1 MGGTFNTA
9 VVSALARRDLRMY
22 FSNPSGY
29 VFITLFIFLS
39 AAAAFW
45 QDRFFLQN
53 LANLDQLNAVFPY
66 LLLFFIPA
74 LTMGVWS
81 EEKKLGTDE
90 LLLTLPGTDSEVV
103 LGKYLA
109 VLGIYT
115 ASLVLSLSY
124 VAVLFYLG
132 APDLGLMASN
142 YLGYWFVG
150 AALIAVGMLASL
162 LTRNATVA
170 FVVAGLSCAVLVA
183 AGPAAAAV
191 APGLGRAVEA
201 LGVFLHFDDFAK
213 GIVSLS
219 AVVYFVSIG
228 AFFLYLNVLVLS
240 RRHWPRSA
248 DGYPMGLH
256 HAVRGV
262 AVAAALVSAGVLMTN
277 RGIRIDV
284 TAEQLHSLSGETR
297 RLLDELPADRPVFIQ
312 AFVSPDVPEPFVQTR
327 SNLISILE
335 EIDLIAGPRVEVL
348 VQDTEPF
355 TDAAREARET
365 FGIQPRPV
373 RNVSTARSEVEE
385 VFLGVAFT
393 CGAEEQVIGFFDVG
407 LPAEY
412 EIVRSIRVVAGAG
425 RKRVGVVAT
434 MANLFGGTDFQR
446 NQFTPQWSVVAELR
460 KQYDVV
466 EISPEMAIA
475 QEVDALLVPLPSSL
489 QTDEQGFV
497 ADYVRSGKPALVL
510 VDPLPAVNPTLSPSE
525 WVGDGNPFTFPPGQ
539 PRPGPRGNVREWI
552 RGLGVDWEPTR
563 IVWDSYNPHP
573 ELAHM
578 PEDVVFLGA
587 GNENPATF
595 AAGDPMTAQLQEL
608 VFLFPGSLQAV
619 DDPRFEFQPLLRSG
633 RASGANGYFSLVRST
648 PFGPQV
654 NPSPPRR
661 PDDDDYVLAARI
673 RSVGGLDGAGEVEEA
688 EGAAATSGEAGEPG
702 EEAPA
707 DGGTGAAEAGG
718 GTVGAGGPAAEPEPE
733 TEAAG
738 AREAAAGETE
748 EAAEPAP
755 GTAAATGPESAPGT
769 PEPAGSESGPGTPDS
784 AAAAEPESAP
794 AAPAGT
800 VSPEPG
806 QDAGEPDSAPAPA
819 GVGTIPPAPG
829 QDAGEPD
836 SAAGT
841 VSPEPGQDTGESES
855 AAAPAGV
862 GTVSPAPE
870 QDAGEPDPRSQPGA
884 AGDASEAGDAEP
896 ETAAGAPG
904 AAAGARTGET
914 GPVVATEVAG
924 GRSATEAAESP
935 TEDEAG
941 GPAAAAEAAA
951 SSETQTAAT
960 AASSESQTSATA
972 ASETQTSASGTQTVA
987 TAASSETQTAVAAV
1001 SSETQA
1007 EAASSAAES
1016 SGTGTA
1022 DPAGAT
1028 APAESQ
1034 PAQTGSPATPPG
1046 TQELSSSAADPGAAE
1061 AQAAGPAGAAGPD
1074 AQSGGPRDEPVA
1086 EPTEAAGRTDAAQS
1100 VGPPEE
1106 PAAAPMEA
1114 TGRTDAAQS
1123 VGPPEEPAAEATE
1136 AAGRTDSAQSA
1147 EAAEAA
1153 TGEPDAAAADPASDT
1168 ADPAQ
1173 GGIDVIVVADL
1184 DFISEQFFQI
1194 REQAPGGLNFD
1205 NVTFFLNAM
1214 DTLLG
1219 EDAFID
1225 LRSRRARHRTL
1236 ERVEAQTA
1244 EFIAQRTA
1252 DEQQAEADAE
1262 QALTEVQQRLND
1274 RVAELQGRADIDA
1287 QTRQI
1292 MVRNLEEVENRRLE
1306 VLSANIETE
1315 KDTRIQASRENM
1327 EAQIRRIQTSIK
1339 TFAILLP
1346 PVPVVALGVAIFI
1359 RRRRRERE
1367 GAAAAHRLR
1376 E

>member
-1 MGGTFNTA
+1 MGGIVNTA
-9 VVSALARRDLRMY
+9 VISALARRDLRMY

-53 LANLDQLNAVFPY
+53 LANLDQLNGVFPY

-90 LLLTLPGTDSEVV
+90 LLLTLPGTDLEVV

-124 VAVLFYLG
+124 VGVLFYLG

-170 FVVAGLSCAVLVA
+170 FIAAGLLCALLVA
-183 AGPAAAAV
+183 AGPAASAI
-191 APGLGRAVEA
+191 APGLGRALEA

-219 AVVYFVSIG
+219 AVVYFASVG

-262 AVAAALVSAGVLMTN
+262 AVAAALVSAGVLVTN
-277 RGIRIDV
+277 RSIRVDA
-284 TAEQLHSLSGETR
+284 TAEQLHSLSSETR

-335 EIDLIAGPRVEVL
+335 EIDVIAGPRVEVL
-348 VQDTEPF
+348 IQDTEPF

-373 RNVSTARSEVEE
+373 RNVSTARSEVED

-412 EIVRSIRVVAGAG
+412 ELMRSIRVVAGTE

-434 MANLFGGTDFQR
+434 MANLFGGTNFQR
-446 NQFTPQWSVVAELR
+446 NQFTPQWSVVTELR

-466 EISPEMAIA
+466 EISPEMAIG
-475 QEVDALLVPLPSSL
+475 QDVDALLVPLPSSL

-497 ADYVRSGKPALVL
+497 ADYIRSGKPALIL

-525 WVGDGNPFTFPPGQ
+525 WVGDGNPFTYPPGQ

-552 RGLGVDWEPTR
+552 RNLGVDWEPTR
-563 IVWDSYNPHP
+563 IVWDAYNPHP

-595 AAGDPMTAQLQEL
+595 DAGDPMTARLQEL
-608 VFLFPGSLQAV
+608 VLLFPGSLQAV

-633 RASGANGYFSLVRST
+633 TVSGANGYFSLVRGT

-661 PDDDDYVLAARI
+661 QDDDDYIVAARI
-673 RSVGGLDGAGEVEEA
+673 RSVGAGAADEAVAEPEPEIETEAAASPEAAEPDAEAAAPAAGEA
-688 EGAAATSGEAGEPG
+688 
-702 EEAPA
+702 
-707 DGGTGAAEAGG
+707 
-718 GTVGAGGPAAEPEPE
+718 PAAEPESD
-733 TEAAG
+733 
-738 AREAAAGETE
+738 
-748 EAAEPAP
+748 
-755 GTAAATGPESAPGT
+755 TAASAESDEAVGDASELEPGT
-769 PEPAGSESGPGTPDS
+769 PEPAVEVT
-784 AAAAEPESAP
+784 EPEAGAEETPEGAEAP
-794 AAPAGT
+794 ADEAEA
-800 VSPEPG
+800 
-806 QDAGEPDSAPAPA
+806 D
-819 GVGTIPPAPG
+819 
-829 QDAGEPD
+829 
-836 SAAGT
+836 
-841 VSPEPGQDTGESES
+841 
-855 AAAPAGV
+855 
-862 GTVSPAPE
+862 
-870 QDAGEPDPRSQPGA
+870 DPR
-884 AGDASEAGDAEP
+884 EA
-896 ETAAGAPG
+896 
-904 AAAGARTGET
+904 
-914 GPVVATEVAG
+914 
-924 GRSATEAAESP
+924 
-935 TEDEAG
+935 
-941 GPAAAAEAAA
+941 
-951 SSETQTAAT
+951 
-960 AASSESQTSATA
+960 
-972 ASETQTSASGTQTVA
+972 
-987 TAASSETQTAVAAV
+987 
-1001 SSETQA
+1001 
-1007 EAASSAAES
+1007 
-1016 SGTGTA
+1016 
-1022 DPAGAT
+1022 
-1028 APAESQ
+1028 
-1034 PAQTGSPATPPG
+1034 
-1046 TQELSSSAADPGAAE
+1046 
-1061 AQAAGPAGAAGPD
+1061 
-1074 AQSGGPRDEPVA
+1074 
-1086 EPTEAAGRTDAAQS
+1086 
-1100 VGPPEE
+1100 
-1106 PAAAPMEA
+1106 
-1114 TGRTDAAQS
+1114 
-1123 VGPPEEPAAEATE
+1123 
-1136 AAGRTDSAQSA
+1136 
-1147 EAAEAA
+1147 
-1153 TGEPDAAAADPASDT
+1153 EPDAAAAATGGAGEAESEPAASTEAAAASAAETAEPSASRTAESSASRTAESAEQQESRPEPVEPAGTPAEAQEPAAAESSAPESEEEQTAEPAGAADTAEPPEAADTAEPAAAAEEPDPGADAAGEPEQAAPAEPEAPDTEPEAPDTEPEALDTESEAAGVGAESTPEPDPAGD
-1168 ADPAQ
+1168 
-1173 GGIDVIVVADL
+1173 IDIIVVADL

-1205 NVTFFLNAM
+1205 NITFFLNAM

-1244 EFIAQRTA
+1244 EFIEQRTA

-1262 QALTEVQQRLND
+1262 EALTEAQQRLND

-1315 KDTRIQASRENM
+1315 KDARIQASRENM

-1346 PVPVVALGVAIFI
+1346 PVPVVLLGIAIFV
-1359 RRRRRERE
+1359 RRKRRERE

>member
-1 MGGTFNTA
+1 MGGMFNTA

-22 FSNPSGY
+22 FSSPSGY

-53 LANLDQLNAVFPY
+53 LANLDQLNGVFPY

-74 LTMGVWS
+74 LTMGVWA

-90 LLLTLPGTDSEVV
+90 LLLTLPGTDLEVV

-115 ASLVLSLSY
+115 ASLALSLSY
-124 VAVLFYLG
+124 VGVLFYLG
-132 APDLGLMASN
+132 TPDLGLMASN
-142 YLGYWFVG
+142 YVGYWFVG

-170 FVVAGLSCAVLVA
+170 FIAAGLLCAVLVA
-183 AGPAAAAV
+183 AGGAAGAI

-213 GIVSLS
+213 GIISLS
-219 AVVYFVSIG
+219 ALVYFVSVG

-248 DGYPMGLH
+248 GGYPMGLH

-262 AVAAALVSAGVLMTN
+262 AVAAALVSAGVLVTN
-277 RGIRIDV
+277 RSVRLDV

-312 AFVSPDVPEPFVQTR
+312 AFISPDVPEPFVQTR
-327 SNLISILE
+327 SNLVSILE
-335 EIDLIAGPRVEVL
+335 EIDVIAGSRVEVL
-348 VQDTEPF
+348 IQDTEPF

-412 EIVRSIRVVAGAG
+412 ELMRSIRVVAGTE

-434 MANLFGGTDFQR
+434 MANLFGGTNFQQ

-466 EISPEMAIA
+466 EISPEMAIG
-475 QEVDALLVPLPSSL
+475 QDVDALLVPLPSSL

-497 ADYVRSGKPALVL
+497 ADYIRSGKPALIL

-525 WVGDGNPFTFPPGQ
+525 WVGDGNPFTYPPGQ

-552 RGLGVDWEPTR
+552 RKLGVDWEPTR
-563 IVWDSYNPHP
+563 IVWDTYNPHP

-595 AAGDPMTAQLQEL
+595 SGDDSMTARLQEL
-608 VFLFPGSLQAV
+608 VLLFPGFLEGL

-633 RASGANGYFSLVRST
+633 MASGANGYFSLVRGT

-661 PDDDDYVLAARI
+661 QDDDDYIVAARI
-673 RSVGGLDGAGEVEEA
+673 RSVAGAPAEDAPENAESPEV
-688 EGAAATSGEAGEPG
+688 G
-702 EEAPA
+702 EEAAAPA
-707 DGGTGAAEAGG
+707 PAAAEADAAVDENESAE
-718 GTVGAGGPAAEPEPE
+718 TPAAEPVGEPDPE
-733 TEAAG
+733 VAASG
-738 AREAAAGETE
+738 EPAAATAEPAVETE
-748 EAAEPAP
+748 EAAEPESDEPLAP
-755 GTAAATGPESAPGT
+755 PAAAAAAVEPRAPE
-769 PEPAGSESGPGTPDS
+769 
-784 AAAAEPESAP
+784 AADEAAEPE
-794 AAPAGT
+794 
-800 VSPEPG
+800 
-806 QDAGEPDSAPAPA
+806 
-819 GVGTIPPAPG
+819 
-829 QDAGEPD
+829 
-836 SAAGT
+836 
-841 VSPEPGQDTGESES
+841 
-855 AAAPAGV
+855 
-862 GTVSPAPE
+862 
-870 QDAGEPDPRSQPGA
+870 
-884 AGDASEAGDAEP
+884 
-896 ETAAGAPG
+896 
-904 AAAGARTGET
+904 
-914 GPVVATEVAG
+914 
-924 GRSATEAAESP
+924 
-935 TEDEAG
+935 
-941 GPAAAAEAAA
+941 
-951 SSETQTAAT
+951 
-960 AASSESQTSATA
+960 
-972 ASETQTSASGTQTVA
+972 
-987 TAASSETQTAVAAV
+987 
-1001 SSETQA
+1001 
-1007 EAASSAAES
+1007 
-1016 SGTGTA
+1016 
-1022 DPAGAT
+1022 
-1028 APAESQ
+1028 
-1034 PAQTGSPATPPG
+1034 
-1046 TQELSSSAADPGAAE
+1046 
-1061 AQAAGPAGAAGPD
+1061 
-1074 AQSGGPRDEPVA
+1074 
-1086 EPTEAAGRTDAAQS
+1086 
-1100 VGPPEE
+1100 
-1106 PAAAPMEA
+1106 
-1114 TGRTDAAQS
+1114 
-1123 VGPPEEPAAEATE
+1123 AAEATE
-1136 AAGRTDSAQSA
+1136 ATSAASASATAQSSA
-1147 EAAEAA
+1147 SQAAEAPEA
-1153 TGEPDAAAADPASDT
+1153 PAAPEPVAEAEQTEPAVESAEEAEGAPVAEPEPAAAEAGPDTGAEAPTEADPDAVGEALAESD
-1168 ADPAQ
+1168 DV
-1173 GGIDVIVVADL
+1173 GDIDIIVVADL

-1205 NVTFFLNAM
+1205 NITFFLNAM

-1244 EFIAQRTA
+1244 QFIEQRTA

-1262 QALTEVQQRLND
+1262 AALTEAQQRLND
-1274 RVAELQGRADIDA
+1274 RVAELQGRNDIDA

-1346 PVPVVALGVAIFI
+1346 PVPVVMLGIAIFI
-1359 RRRRRERE
+1359 RRKRRERE
-1367 GAAAAHRLR
+1367 GAAAADRLR

>member
-1 MGGTFNTA
+1 MGGMVNTA

-53 LANLDQLNAVFPY
+53 LANLDQLNGVFPY

-90 LLLTLPGTDSEVV
+90 LLLTLPGTDPEVV

-219 AVVYFVSIG
+219 AVVYFVSLG

-262 AVAAALVSAGVLMTN
+262 AVAAALVSAGVLVTN
-277 RGIRIDV
+277 RGVRIDV

-327 SNLISILE
+327 SNLVSILE

-412 EIVRSIRVVAGAG
+412 EIMRSIRVVAGTE

-434 MANLFGGTDFQR
+434 MANLFGGTNFQR
-446 NQFTPQWSVVAELR
+446 NQFTPQWSVVTELR

-466 EISPEMAIA
+466 EISPETAIG

-525 WVGDGNPFTFPPGQ
+525 WVGDGNPFTYPPGQ

-661 PDDDDYVLAARI
+661 PDDGDYVLAARI
-673 RSVGGLDGAGEVEEA
+673 RSVGGRDAAGDVEETEDAAATGGETTGAGEPAADPEPET
-688 EGAAATSGEAGEPG
+688 EDAAAPGGEAGEPG
-702 EEAPA
+702 GEAPA
-707 DGGTGAAEAGG
+707 GGGAGAAGG
-718 GTVGAGGPAAEPEPE
+718 ETTGAGGPAADPEPE
-733 TEAAG
+733 TEDAG
-738 AREAAAGETE
+738 APEAAAGEPE
-748 EAAEPAP
+748 EAAEPVS

-769 PEPAGSESGPGTPDS
+769 PEPVAPESAPGTPDS
-784 AAAAEPESAP
+784 AAAVEPESTP

-800 VSPEPG
+800 VPPASE
-806 QDAGEPDSAPAPA
+806 QDAGEPESAPAVP
-819 GVGTIPPAPG
+819 
-829 QDAGEPD
+829 
-836 SAAGT
+836 AGT
-841 VSPEPGQDTGESES
+841 VP
-855 AAAPAGV
+855 PAL
-862 GTVSPAPE
+862 E
-870 QDAGEPDPRSQPGA
+870 QDAGEPDPRSRPGA
-884 AGDASEAGDAEP
+884 AGDASEPAPAEP
-896 ETAAGAPG
+896 EAAGGAP
-904 AAAGARTGET
+904 APEPASGARTEET

-924 GRSATEAAESP
+924 GRSATEAAESAEDEA
-935 TEDEAG
+935 EDEAG

-951 SSETQTAAT
+951 SETQTSATTESSETQISAT
-960 AASSESQTSATA
+960 AASSG
-972 ASETQTSASGTQTVA
+972 TQTSE
-987 TAASSETQTAVAAV
+987 AAA

-1016 SGTGTA
+1016 SGIAAESSGTETA
-1022 DPAGAT
+1022 EPAGTT
-1028 APAESQ
+1028 AQAESQ
-1034 PAQTGSPATPPG
+1034 PAQAGSPATAAG
-1046 TQELSSSAADPGAAE
+1046 TQELSAAADPVAAAAAAAAAE
-1061 AQAAGPAGAAGPD
+1061 AQAAGSAGAADPAAQAVEPAAEPTEAAGQTD
-1074 AQSGGPRDEPVA
+1074 AAQAVEPRDEPAA
-1086 EPTEAAGRTDAAQS
+1086 EPTEAANPDAQAVEQVAAAGRTDAAQS
-1100 VGPPEE
+1100 TAVPE
-1106 PAAAPMEA
+1106 
-1114 TGRTDAAQS
+1114 
-1123 VGPPEEPAAEATE
+1123 
-1136 AAGRTDSAQSA
+1136 
-1147 EAAEAA
+1147 
-1153 TGEPDAAAADPASDT
+1153 AAAAEPEAAAAEPAPDS
-1168 ADPAQ
+1168 ADPADPEEA
-1173 GGIDVIVVADL
+1173 GSIDVIVVADL

-1252 DEQQAEADAE
+1252 DEQQAEEDAE
-1262 QALTEVQQRLND
+1262 QALTEAQQRLND

-1346 PVPVVALGVAIFI
+1346 PVPVVALGIAIFI
-1359 RRRRRERE
+1359 RRNRRERE

>member
-1 MGGTFNTA
+1 MGGTVSTA

-22 FSNPSGY
+22 FSSPSGY

-53 LANLDQLNAVFPY
+53 LANLDQLNGVFPY

-90 LLLTLPGTDSEVV
+90 LLLTLPGTDLEVV

-124 VAVLFYLG
+124 VGVLFYLG

-142 YLGYWFVG
+142 YLGYWLVG

-170 FVVAGLSCAVLVA
+170 FIAAGLFCAVLVA
-183 AGPAAAAV
+183 AGPATAAV

-201 LGVFLHFDDFAK
+201 LGMFLHFDDFAK
-213 GIVSLS
+213 GIISLS
-219 AVVYFVSIG
+219 AIVYFVSVG

-248 DGYPMGLH
+248 GGYPMALH
-256 HAVRGV
+256 HAVRGI
-262 AVAAALVSAGVLMTN
+262 AVATALVSAGVLVTN
-277 RGIRIDV
+277 RSIRVDA

-335 EIDLIAGPRVEVL
+335 EIDVIAGPRVEVL
-348 VQDTEPF
+348 IQDTEPF

-365 FGIQPRPV
+365 FGIQPRPI

-412 EIVRSIRVVAGAG
+412 ELMRSIRVVAGTE

-434 MANLFGGTDFQR
+434 MANLFGGTNFQR
-446 NQFTPQWSVVAELR
+446 NQFTPQWSVVTELR

-466 EISPEMAIA
+466 EISPEMAIG
-475 QEVDALLVPLPSSL
+475 QDVDALLVPLPSSL

-497 ADYVRSGKPALVL
+497 ADYIRSGKPALIL

-525 WVGDGNPFTFPPGQ
+525 WVGDGNPFTYPPGQ

-552 RGLGVDWEPTR
+552 RNLGVDWEPTR
-563 IVWDSYNPHP
+563 IVWDAYNPHP

-595 AAGDPMTAQLQEL
+595 DAGDPMTARLQEL
-608 VFLFPGSLQAV
+608 VLLFPGSLQAV
-619 DDPRFEFQPLLRSG
+619 EDPRFEFQPLLRSG
-633 RASGANGYFSLVRST
+633 MVSGANGYFSLVRGT

-661 PDDDDYVLAARI
+661 QDDDDYIVAARI
-673 RSVGGLDGAGEVEEA
+673 RSVGGD
-688 EGAAATSGEAGEPG
+688 AA
-702 EEAPA
+702 
-707 DGGTGAAEAGG
+707 DAA
-718 GTVGAGGPAAEPEPE
+718 AAEPEPE
-733 TEAAG
+733 AGAAASPEAAE
-738 AREAAAGETE
+738 ADAEAAAPVAGAEPAAEPESDTE
-748 EAAEPAP
+748 APPESDEAAEGAS
-755 GTAAATGPESAPGT
+755 EVEPGT
-769 PEPAGSESGPGTPDS
+769 PEAAAEAPAPEAAAEEIPEGTEAPVDEAEPGGPRETEPGESAASTGAAGAEAAESEPAASPEAPAEASTAATAESSAGQTAESSASQTAESTESAESPEPDPEPVEAPAEAQGPGPESVETPAEAQAPPVAESPAPESEEEQTAEPAGAADTVELEKEQTAGLAGAADTAARAGAAELTDPGAESEQ
-784 AAAAEPESAP
+784 AAAAEPEA
-794 AAPAGT
+794 
-800 VSPEPG
+800 
-806 QDAGEPDSAPAPA
+806 
-819 GVGTIPPAPG
+819 I
-829 QDAGEPD
+829 
-836 SAAGT
+836 
-841 VSPEPGQDTGESES
+841 DTESE
-855 AAAPAGV
+855 
-862 GTVSPAPE
+862 
-870 QDAGEPDPRSQPGA
+870 
-884 AGDASEAGDAEP
+884 
-896 ETAAGAPG
+896 
-904 AAAGARTGET
+904 
-914 GPVVATEVAG
+914 
-924 GRSATEAAESP
+924 
-935 TEDEAG
+935 
-941 GPAAAAEAAA
+941 
-951 SSETQTAAT
+951 
-960 AASSESQTSATA
+960 
-972 ASETQTSASGTQTVA
+972 
-987 TAASSETQTAVAAV
+987 
-1001 SSETQA
+1001 
-1007 EAASSAAES
+1007 
-1016 SGTGTA
+1016 TA
-1022 DPAGAT
+1022 DT
-1028 APAESQ
+1028 
-1034 PAQTGSPATPPG
+1034 
-1046 TQELSSSAADPGAAE
+1046 
-1061 AQAAGPAGAAGPD
+1061 
-1074 AQSGGPRDEPVA
+1074 
-1086 EPTEAAGRTDAAQS
+1086 
-1100 VGPPEE
+1100 E
-1106 PAAAPMEA
+1106 PAA
-1114 TGRTDAAQS
+1114 TDIE
-1123 VGPPEEPAAEATE
+1123 PESDVAAE
-1136 AAGRTDSAQSA
+1136 GDP
-1147 EAAEAA
+1147 
-1153 TGEPDAAAADPASDT
+1153 EPDAAGD
-1168 ADPAQ
+1168 
-1173 GGIDVIVVADL
+1173 IDIIVVADL

-1205 NVTFFLNAM
+1205 NITFFLNAM

-1244 EFIAQRTA
+1244 EFIEQRTA

-1262 QALTEVQQRLND
+1262 EALTEAQQRLND
-1274 RVAELQGRADIDA
+1274 RVAELQARNDIDA

-1346 PVPVVALGVAIFI
+1346 PVPVVLLGIAIFV
-1359 RRRRRERE
+1359 RRSRRERE

>member
-22 FSNPSGY
+22 FSSPSGY

-53 LANLDQLNAVFPY
+53 LANLDQLNGVFPY

-90 LLLTLPGTDSEVV
+90 LLLTLPGTDLEVV

-115 ASLVLSLSY
+115 ASLILSLSY
-124 VAVLFYLG
+124 VGVLFYLG
-132 APDLGLMASN
+132 TPDLGLMASN
-142 YLGYWFVG
+142 YVGYWFVG

-162 LTRNATVA
+162 LTRNSTVA
-170 FVVAGLSCAVLVA
+170 FIAAGSFCAVLVA
-183 AGPAAAAV
+183 AGGAAGAI

-213 GIVSLS
+213 GIISLS
-219 AVVYFVSIG
+219 ALVYFVSVG
-228 AFFLYLNVLVLS
+228 AFFLYVNVLVLS

-248 DGYPMGLH
+248 GGYPMGLH

-262 AVAAALVSAGVLMTN
+262 AVAAALVSAGVLVTN
-277 RGIRIDV
+277 RSVRLDV

-297 RLLDELPADRPVFIQ
+297 RLLDALPADRPVFIQ
-312 AFVSPDVPEPFVQTR
+312 AFISPDVPEPFVQTR
-327 SNLISILE
+327 SNLVSILE
-335 EIDLIAGPRVEVL
+335 EIDVIAGPRVEVL
-348 VQDTEPF
+348 IRDTEPF

-412 EIVRSIRVVAGAG
+412 ELMRSIRVVAGTE

-434 MANLFGGTDFQR
+434 MANLFGGTNFQR

-466 EISPEMAIA
+466 EISPEMAIG
-475 QEVDALLVPLPSSL
+475 QDVDALLVPLPSSL

-497 ADYVRSGKPALVL
+497 ADYIRSGKPALIL

-525 WVGDGNPFTFPPGQ
+525 WVGDGNPFTYPPGQ

-552 RGLGVDWEPTR
+552 RSLGVDWEPTR
-563 IVWDSYNPHP
+563 IVWDTYNPHP

-595 AAGDPMTAQLQEL
+595 SGDDPMTARLQEL
-608 VFLFPGSLQAV
+608 VLLFPGFLEGL

-633 RASGANGYFSLVRST
+633 MVSGANGYFSLVRGT

-661 PDDDDYVLAARI
+661 QDDDDYIIAARI
-673 RSVGGLDGAGEVEEA
+673 RSVGGATAEDAPEQAAGAGAADETAPEA
-688 EGAAATSGEAGEPG
+688 DDE
-702 EEAPA
+702 PA
-707 DGGTGAAEAGG
+707 DDTAEAGAAG
-718 GTVGAGGPAAEPEPE
+718 AETTAVEETVAEPEPGTDAAE
-733 TEAAG
+733 SPEAVD
-738 AREAAAGETE
+738 EAAAPASATGAAAEADAGDQENESVETPTAEGVPESDSEVAASGEPDEATAEPAAETE
-748 EAAEPAP
+748 EAAEPESEAP
-755 GTAAATGPESAPGT
+755 RASPAAAAAAVRPGAPEAADEATEPEAAESTEATSAASASETAEPSASQTAEPSAGQTAESSANQTAEPSAGRAAEPSAGQTAESSANQTAGSSAGQTAESAEPQESPAAATPAEAQEPSAAEAGEEQAAEPAEAADTAEPVAAAEETDPGAEAAGE
-769 PEPAGSESGPGTPDS
+769 PEPAESAEPAEPEPT
-784 AAAAEPESAP
+784 AAEPE
-794 AAPAGT
+794 
-800 VSPEPG
+800 
-806 QDAGEPDSAPAPA
+806 
-819 GVGTIPPAPG
+819 
-829 QDAGEPD
+829 
-836 SAAGT
+836 
-841 VSPEPGQDTGESES
+841 
-855 AAAPAGV
+855 
-862 GTVSPAPE
+862 
-870 QDAGEPDPRSQPGA
+870 
-884 AGDASEAGDAEP
+884 
-896 ETAAGAPG
+896 
-904 AAAGARTGET
+904 
-914 GPVVATEVAG
+914 
-924 GRSATEAAESP
+924 
-935 TEDEAG
+935 
-941 GPAAAAEAAA
+941 
-951 SSETQTAAT
+951 
-960 AASSESQTSATA
+960 
-972 ASETQTSASGTQTVA
+972 
-987 TAASSETQTAVAAV
+987 
-1001 SSETQA
+1001 
-1007 EAASSAAES
+1007 
-1016 SGTGTA
+1016 
-1022 DPAGAT
+1022 
-1028 APAESQ
+1028 
-1034 PAQTGSPATPPG
+1034 
-1046 TQELSSSAADPGAAE
+1046 
-1061 AQAAGPAGAAGPD
+1061 
-1074 AQSGGPRDEPVA
+1074 
-1086 EPTEAAGRTDAAQS
+1086 
-1100 VGPPEE
+1100 
-1106 PAAAPMEA
+1106 A
-1114 TGRTDAAQS
+1114 TGD
-1123 VGPPEEPAAEATE
+1123 
-1136 AAGRTDSAQSA
+1136 
-1147 EAAEAA
+1147 
-1153 TGEPDAAAADPASDT
+1153 
-1168 ADPAQ
+1168 
-1173 GGIDVIVVADL
+1173 IDIIVVADL

-1205 NVTFFLNAM
+1205 NITFFLNAM

-1244 EFIAQRTA
+1244 EYIEQRTA

-1262 QALTEVQQRLND
+1262 TALTEAQQRLND

-1306 VLSANIETE
+1306 VLSANIEIE

-1346 PVPVVALGVAIFI
+1346 PVPVVMLGIAIFI
-1359 RRRRRERE
+1359 RRKRRERE
-1367 GAAAAHRLR
+1367 GAAAADRLR